1 MKKIISII
9 TVIIIPFISF
19 SQAIEQGNFEFSI
32 GTGLGIYETSDNDT
46 TNKNSTAVAGI
57 LNMSCQ
63 FAIAN
68 RLSIGIV
75 FDRNGYAQ
83 EKDSLNKAHSLNAL
97 INAQL
102 RIVNALKTIIYLN
115 LSGGYTNF
123 KYIEGQ
129 HNLWVSGGGFI
140 LQPGIGFKHYFG
152 KTVGFYIQ
160 SDYTTFNYKQLKDS
174 ENTILK
180 IGPANNL
187 QDFQLKLSGLNIRT
201 GLTFKF

>member
-1 MKKIISII
+1 MKKILFAFVSL
-9 TVIIIPFISF
+9 IIPFIAF
-19 SQAIEQGNFEFSI
+19 SQAVEQGDFEFSV
-32 GTGLGIYETSDNDT
+32 GTGLGIYETTDNDT
-46 TNKNSTAVAGI
+46 SNNNSTAVAGI
-57 LNMSCQ
+57 LNLSCQ

-83 EKDSLNKAHSLNAL
+83 NKDSADKAHSLNAL

-102 RIVNALKTIIYLN
+102 RVVNALKTIIYIN

-123 KYIEGQ
+123 KYIEGTN
-129 HNLWVSGGGFI
+129 NLWVSGGGFI

-152 KTVGFYIQ
+152 KTLGIYIQ
-160 SDYTTFNYKQLKDS
+160 SDYTTFDYKQLKDS
-174 ENTILK
+174 EDNILK

-187 QDFQLKLSGLNIRT
+187 KDFQLKLSGLNLRA